1 MSLEQIEGYALGDD
15 DIAKM
20 LPKTNIFTYPYLKHV
35 KHIDE
40 VFDNE
45 GRAVMLYLTEND
57 HTGHWVGLLRKKDHI
72 EFFDPYGG
80 KPDSEL
86 HWASGGLRK
95 ELGITQPYLT
105 KLLRQSGLP
114 VIYNK
119 VEFQDKEEGVETC
132 GRHTASRL
140 LFSHLS
146 LPEYYN
152 MIKKSKLEA
161 DEFVAGLTFPLI
173 HK

>member
-1 MSLEQIEGYALGDD
+1 MTLQQVEGYALGDD

-20 LPKTNIFTYPYLKHV
+20 LPNTHIFTYPYLKNV
-35 KHIDE
+35 KNIDE
-40 VFDNE
+40 VFDDD

-57 HTGHWVGLLRKKDHI
+57 HTGHWVGLLRKPDHI
-72 EFFDPYGG
+72 EFFDPYGE
-80 KPDSEL
+80 KPDNEL
-86 HWASGGLRK
+86 QWASGGLRK
-95 ELGITQPYLT
+95 ELGINQPILT
-105 KLLRQSGLP
+105 KLLRQSEVP

-119 VEFQDKEEGVETC
+119 TPYQKEKDSIETC

-146 LPEYYN
+146 LPQYHD
-152 MIKKSKLEA
+152 MIKKSKLDA
-161 DEFVAGLTFPLI
+161 DDFVAGLTYPLI

>member
-1 MSLEQIEGYALGDD
+1 MSLEQIEGYPLGNE
-15 DIAKM
+15 DISKM
-20 LPKTNIFTYPYLKHV
+20 LPNTNIFTYPYLKHV

-40 VFDNE
+40 VFDDD
-45 GRAVMLYLTEND
+45 GRAVMLYLTED
-57 HTGHWVGLLRKKDHI
+57 ATTGHWVGLLRKPDHI

-86 HWASGGLRK
+86 HWASGGLRQK
-95 ELGITQPYLT
+95 LGITQPFLT
-105 KLLRQSGLP
+105 NLLRQSGLP

-119 VEFQDKEEGVETC
+119 VDFQKKDDDVQTC

-152 MIKKSKLEA
+152 MIKKSKLTA
-161 DEFVAGLTFPLI
+161 DEFVSGLTFPLI